1 MISEIS
7 TLLKVTAVIIAN
19 LSKQKQAAHREKGF
33 FLDYNMIIVVPKG
46 ARGAFAEPFSHYT
59 DSLKFDW
66 ETDILWDG
74 KSKETI
80 RGEFEWIG
88 Q

>member
-1 MISEIS
+1 
-7 TLLKVTAVIIAN
+7 
-19 LSKQKQAAHREKGF
+19 
-33 FLDYNMIIVVPKG
+33 MIIVVPKG